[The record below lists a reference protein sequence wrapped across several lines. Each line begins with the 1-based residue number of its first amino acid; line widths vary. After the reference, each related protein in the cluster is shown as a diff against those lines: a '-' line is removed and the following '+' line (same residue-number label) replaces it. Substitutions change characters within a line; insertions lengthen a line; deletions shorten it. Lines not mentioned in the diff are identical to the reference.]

1 MTDIHGTVRRF
12 FLSLAELLTAGV
24 AASADAAAVDGFAR
38 LARTLRTGSPLHD
51 SAAPWR
57 PPGELPVCRF
67 WDEALDRAADG
78 PAVLAGHL
86 RALGP
91 SLRWTQNP
99 NYRHR
104 PPDPA
109 FLENYGYGVIAGP
122 AGDDKPETARP
133 LVATDALAVGVLLLG
148 PGTHYPA
155 HHHPAS
161 EIYCI
166 VSGDAEWRR
175 GDAPWRREPPG
186 AVVHHA
192 PNLSHATRAGAEP
205 LLAVYLWRGD
215 LATRARLLE
224 KDLEEN

>member
-1 MTDIHGTVRRF
+1 MTDIHGTLRGF
-12 FLSLAELLTAGV
+12 FLTLAEVLAAG
-24 AASADAAAVDGFAR
+24 AATGADAAAVGDFAR
-38 LARTLRTGSPLHD
+38 LAGTLGTGSQPIEL
-51 SAAPWR
+51 AG
-57 PPGELPVCRF
+57 PGDMPVCRF
-67 WDEALDRAADG
+67 WEEALGRAVGG

-99 NYRHR
+99 NYRRR

-109 FLENYGYGVIAGP
+109 FLENYGYAAIAGP
-122 AGDDKPETARP
+122 AADGHSEAARP
-133 LVATDALAVGVLLLG
+133 LVAADALAVGVLLLG
-148 PGTHYPA
+148 PATHYPA

-175 GDAPWRREPPG
+175 GDAPWRRKPPG

-192 PNLSHATRAGAEP
+192 PNLSHATRAGVEP
-205 LLAVYLWRGD
+205 LLAIYLWRGD
-215 LATRARLLE
+215 LATHARLFGE
-224 KDLEEN
+224 DPKEA

>member
-1 MTDIHGTVRRF
+1 MTDIHGAVRRF
-12 FLSLAELLTAGV
+12 LLSLGEVLTAG
-24 AASADAAAVDGFAR
+24 ATTHADAVAVDEFAR
-38 LARTLRTGSPLHD
+38 LASVLRTGS
-51 SAAPWR
+51 SQAEAAM
-57 PPGELPVCRF
+57 PGILPVCRF

-109 FLENYGYGVIAGP
+109 FLENYGYAVIAGP
-122 AGDDKPETARP
+122 AGDDKPEAARP
-133 LVATDALAVGVLLLG
+133 LVAADALAVGVLLLG
-148 PGTHYPA
+148 PGTYYPA

-175 GDAPWRREPPG
+175 GDTPWRRQPPG

-192 PNLSHATRAGAEP
+192 PNLSHATRARAEP

-215 LATRARLLE
+215 LATCATLLE